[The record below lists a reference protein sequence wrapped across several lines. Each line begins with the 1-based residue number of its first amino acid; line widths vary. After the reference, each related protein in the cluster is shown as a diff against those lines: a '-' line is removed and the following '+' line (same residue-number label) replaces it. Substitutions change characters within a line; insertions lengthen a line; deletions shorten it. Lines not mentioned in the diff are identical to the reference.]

1 MASRDTE
8 SGYQVRESHSAIRKP
23 AFCNESPPK
32 PNFLTGNFVTKVA
45 GSPPNTL
52 GETLFGSEPIAR
64 SHAVTGEMPQTV
76 LVMIS
81 DEAGAGRIVVE
92 LDAFVRLNIDIDR
105 QLDALE
111 ARVLAELPQLAGRR
125 SRPRSGSQAD

>member
-1 MASRDTE
+1 
-8 SGYQVRESHSAIRKP
+8 
-23 AFCNESPPK
+23 
-32 PNFLTGNFVTKVA
+32 
-45 GSPPNTL
+45 
-52 GETLFGSEPIAR
+52 
-64 SHAVTGEMPQTV
+64 MPQTV

-111 ARVLAELPQLAGRR
+111 ARMLEELPQLAARGF
-125 SRPRSGSQAD
+125 RPRSGSQAD